1 MRSDRGSEAPGGGKI
16 SRTTK
21 AGRTTAP
28 LICRFYSQP
37 RKFLDMRQELLAQG
51 SPHRCA
57 ALRGSGERL
66 RRWIA
71 RLWLSAAAHGVAIEA
86 GLVCAIGT
94 ICGGIK

>member
-1 MRSDRGSEAPGGGKI
+1 MPTNRPGGGQI
-16 SRTTK
+16 SRSVE
-21 AGRTTAP
+21 ACRTTAP

-37 RKFLDMRQELLAQG
+37 REFLDMRQELVAQG

-57 ALRGSGERL
+57 ALRGSGERV

-86 GLVCAIGT
+86 GLVCAIGA
-94 ICGGIK
+94 IGGGIK